1 MIKRLPLVAALILAG
16 CAAGPN
22 YQRPAM
28 DLPTAWSTPAA
39 GESSVAVRWWQDF
52 HDAKLSALIDET
64 LAQNADLRLAAAR
77 VDEAQAQLQLARSE
91 YSPSVDAE
99 LNAAQHRSS
108 LATANQM
115 SGMKRSST
123 TYRGG
128 LSASYEVDVW
138 GRVRRSNEAALAA
151 LAADTATRDAVQASL
166 AAQVAQAY
174 FEGLALERRIALLE
188 RTLKTR
194 LENVRL
200 QQLRLTA
207 GSISPLDVYQA
218 ESEAE
223 AVAAILPGLR
233 AARSRVHTALAV
245 LQGRSP
251 RTMVTDWQQPPVAT
265 TEAPTLPAVP
275 SVPTGLPSALLER
288 RPDLRAAEARLRAA
302 NARIGEAKA
311 AYFPRIGLTAFAG
324 GASASLGDLFSA
336 SASTWDAAAALVQP
350 LAGLKANRARVKAA
364 EARSQAAEAEYVQTV
379 RTAFKET
386 LDALTTL
393 DSTRSTLAAQE
404 RRVTALKESYRVADL
419 RYRAGS
425 SGYLELLDVERN
437 LLQVEQ
443 EQVQAQLAQL
453 NATVDLYRALGGG
466 WEPPAGERN

>member
-1 MIKRLPLVAALILAG
+1 MTKMLPLALALALAG

-22 YQRPAM
+22 YQRPELA
-28 DLPTAWSTPAA
+28 LPTAWSTTAPGDARVAA
-39 GESSVAVRWWQDF
+39 HWWQEF
-52 HDAKLSALIDET
+52 QDARLTTLIDAALT
-64 LAQNADLRLAAAR
+64 HNGDFKSAAAR
-77 VDEAQAQLQLARSE
+77 VDEAQALLQLARSE
-91 YSPSVDAE
+91 YSPSVNAE
-99 LNAAQHRSS
+99 LSAAQHRSS
-108 LATANQM
+108 LATSNQM
-115 SGMKRSST
+115 SGLKRSTT

-138 GRVRRSNEAALAA
+138 GRIRRSNEAALAA
-151 LAADTATRDAVQASL
+151 LAADTAARDAVQASL

-174 FEGLALERRIALLE
+174 FEGLALERRITLLE

-207 GSISPLDVYQA
+207 GSISPLDLHQA

-223 AVAAILPGLR
+223 AVAATLPGLR
-233 AARSRVHTALAV
+233 AARSRIQTALAV
-245 LQGRSP
+245 LSGRSP
-251 RTMVTDWQQPPVAT
+251 QTMVADWQQAPATMTELQALPTPPT
-265 TEAPTLPAVP
+265 
-275 SVPTGLPSALLER
+275 VPTGLPSALLER
-288 RPDLRAAEARLRAA
+288 RPDLRAAEARLQAA

-350 LAGLKANRARVKAA
+350 ITGLKANRARVKAA
-364 EARSQAAEAEYVQTV
+364 EARTRAAEADYVQAV

-393 DSTRSTLAAQE
+393 DSTKATLAAQE
-404 RRVTALKESYRVADL
+404 RRVAALKESYRVADL
-419 RYRAGS
+419 RYKAGS

-466 WEPPAGERN
+466 WEPPASARN